1 MTNEQK
7 NELKQELREK
17 TMGYILAALGL
28 VAGLAWSD
36 AIKALIEKIYPTEGA
51 GIVVKFIY
59 AIIITTA
66 IILVSRYL
74 LKLGRNE
81 NNK

>member
-59 AIIITTA
+59 AIIITA
-66 IILVSRYL
+66 LIVLVSSYL
-74 LKLGRNE
+74 LKLSRKE
-81 NNK
+81 NGK